1 MSDETHSHKP
11 VNGVR
16 RASSSLLILAPTIL
30 LCVIAARQF
39 WLATTGTLSPWK
51 GGGFGMFATN
61 DSPGNRF
68 VRMTGLTS
76 EGERVRVSVGSARL
90 GLRPDLMGRLR
101 SYPSEHDL
109 RSLADALAG
118 ATFVE
123 RTAGQLAKRE
133 AFFQANPDL
142 AAHFPGLPDRPQR
155 ELEVLDRRR
164 IGHYD
169 AVGERLQTIELEL
182 WRYTFDPDDLTLRTH
197 RIIGPI
203 VSHADDPV
211 DTIAA
216 GGMAP

>member
-1 MSDETHSHKP
+1 MSETTNTAQP
-11 VNGVR
+11 PR
-16 RASSSLLILAPTIL
+16 SSRPALSWLLILAPTIL
-30 LCVIAARQF
+30 LCAIAARQF

-76 EGERVRVSVGSARL
+76 EGERVRVSIGTATL
-90 GLRPDLMGRLR
+90 GLRADLMGRLR

-109 RSLADALAG
+109 RSLAEALAG

-123 RTAGQLAKRE
+123 GTAGQLAKRE

-142 AAHFPGLPDRPQR
+142 AGHFPGLPDRPQR

-164 IGHYD
+164 VGHYD

-182 WRYTFDPDDLTLRTH
+182 WRYTFDPDDLTLRTN

-211 DTIAA
+211 NAVAA